1 MRGFTFISLLCL
13 GRWGRSFWCHRC
25 GAVFMFLFLF
35 SDYLHASDEE
45 ETFSGYHAYGFEESR
60 FSPVGSKERWWLD
73 KLPPCVE
80 QAEKVSGGTPILF
93 VVVVGKLSSVGKF
106 GHLGKYP
113 RELVVK
119 QYLSCRKLSPGE
131 RSGLYD

>member
-1 MRGFTFISLLCL
+1 MICMHLIAMSGFLESVALMPPLQRGFLAIFLLSGCL
-13 GRWGRSFWCHRC
+13 YANEG
-25 GAVFMFLFLF
+25 
-35 SDYLHASDEE
+35 
-45 ETFSGYHAYGFEESR
+45 ETFSGYYAYGFEESR
-60 FSPVGSKERWWLD
+60 FSLVGSKERWWLD

-80 QAEKVSGGTPILF
+80 QTERVGGGTPILF
-93 VVVVGKLSSVGKF
+93 VEVVGKLSSVGKF

>member
-1 MRGFTFISLLCL
+1 MSGFTCFSLLCQ
-13 GRWGRSFWCHRC
+13 GSWGRVFWRRQC
-25 GAVFMFLFLF
+25 GAVFMLLFLF
-35 SDYLHASDEE
+35 SGYLHARDEE
-45 ETFSGYHAYGFEESR
+45 DIFSGYYAYGFEESR

-80 QAEKVSGGTPILF
+80 QAEKASGGTPILF
-93 VVVVGKLSSVGKF
+93 VEVVGKLSSVGKF